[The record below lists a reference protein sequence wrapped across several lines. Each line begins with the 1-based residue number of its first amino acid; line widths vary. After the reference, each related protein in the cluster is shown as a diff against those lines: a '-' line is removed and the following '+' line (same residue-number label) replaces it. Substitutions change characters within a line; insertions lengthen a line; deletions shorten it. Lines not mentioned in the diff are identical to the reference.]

1 MSLHSEFAGCNDN
14 ALYVD
19 PKGKK
24 KQKEIDSSLPSIQ
37 TVSWNKCYKSRA
49 LGYPRYRLQL
59 QKNE

>member
-24 KQKEIDSSLPSIQ
+24 SKRKLIAPYLPYKQSLGTNAINQ
-37 TVSWNKCYKSRA
+37 E
-49 LGYPRYRLQL
+49 L
-59 QKNE
+59 